1 MKHILEDCFETL
13 GDRVAKEPERL
24 IACGGSPA
32 MLLNATYIIVLIA
45 LLPWVAWRR
54 LSGGRPV
61 AAPWTRFTG
70 GIPPLPPRNRST
82 ARIWLHG
89 VSVGEVQLLSV
100 LAAEIRRQAE
110 AAGRAVDCVCSSS
123 TTTGLDV
130 ATKRFGA
137 DRTFPCPLDFTWAVD
152 RVLDAVRPDLLV
164 LGELELW
171 PNLLA
176 RTHAR
181 CIPIV
186 VANARMSESS
196 ARGYARIAPLVR
208 RMLGHVSLVV
218 ARSQQDADR
227 FASFTPPGSSAI
239 EVTGSMKFDGVKG
252 DRAAPDVRRLATLA
266 GIAADDVV
274 FLAGS
279 TQAPEEQFAIDA
291 FRSLIAEHPRL
302 RLVIVPRHV
311 ERTAEIAAI
320 LDRSGLAWQLRSRL
334 GEAAAAASGTVPR
347 VLLVDTTG
355 ELGWWWG
362 TATIAFVGGSLD
374 GKRGGQN
381 MLEPAAYGAA
391 VSFGPHTRNFR
402 DEVRR
407 LLAADAAVVVAD
419 AAGLTAFVRRCLDET
434 AFASDLGRRAADL
447 VASQRGSTAATAA
460 AILRTLPAASGPAVA
475 KPESDRQ

>member
-1 MKHILEDCFETL
+1 
-13 GDRVAKEPERL
+13 
-24 IACGGSPA
+24 
-32 MLLNATYIIVLIA
+32 MLLNAFYLVA
-45 LLPWVAWRR
+45 FVVLLPWVAWRK

-70 GIPPLPPRNRST
+70 GIPPLPRCDVGVS
-82 ARIWLHG
+82 RIWFHG

-100 LAAEIRRQAE
+100 LAAEIRRQADE
-110 AAGRAVDCVCSSS
+110 SGRSVDCVISSS

-130 ATKRFGA
+130 AAKRFGA
-137 DRTFPCPLDFTWAVD
+137 DKTFPCPLDFTWAVN
-152 RVLDAVRPDLLV
+152 RVLDRVRPDLLV

-176 RTHAR
+176 CVHAR
-181 CIPIV
+181 GIPVV
-186 VANARMSESS
+186 VANARMSEKS
-196 ARGYARIAPLVR
+196 AKGYGRIRPIVR
-208 RMLGHVSLVV
+208 RMLAKVSLVI
-218 ARSQQDADR
+218 ARSQEDADR
-227 FASFTPPGSSAI
+227 FTSFAPPGGCDVI
-239 EVTGSMKFDGVKG
+239 VTGSMKFDGVKG
-252 DRAAPDVRRLATLA
+252 DRQASDVLRLRHLA
-266 GIAADDVV
+266 GFHDDDVV

-279 TQAPEEQFAIDA
+279 TQAPEEQLSLDA
-291 FRSLIAEHPRL
+291 FAAAAARHPRL

-311 ERTAEIAAI
+311 ERTPEIVAL
-320 LDRSGLAWQLRSRL
+320 LDRSGVRWQLRSRL
-334 GEAAAAASGTVPR
+334 GTPVAPLPADLQAR

-362 TATIAFVGGSLD
+362 TAAIAFVGGSLD

-419 AAGLTAFVRRCLDET
+419 GAALAEFVRQCLET
-434 AFASDLGRRAADL
+434 EGFAAALGGRANEL

-460 AILRTLPAASGPAVA
+460 AILRKLPAKS
-475 KPESDRQ
+475 R

>member
-1 MKHILEDCFETL
+1 MVLARP
-13 GDRVAKEPERL
+13 RVNAVSGRL
-24 IACGGSPA
+24 LSDHCR
-32 MLLNATYIIVLIA
+32 MLLNAVYLVA
-45 LLPWVAWRR
+45 FVVLLPWVAWRR

-70 GIPPLPPRNRST
+70 GIPPLPRCNAGVS
-82 ARIWLHG
+82 RIWLHG

-100 LAAEIRRQAE
+100 LAAEIRRQAD
-110 AAGRAVDCVCSSS
+110 AAGRSVDCVVSSS

-130 ATKRFGA
+130 AAKRFGVDHA
-137 DRTFPCPLDFTWAVD
+137 FPCPLDFTWAVN
-152 RVLDAVRPDLLV
+152 RVLDRVRPDLLV

-176 RTHAR
+176 CAHAR
-181 CIPIV
+181 GIPIV
-186 VANARMSESS
+186 VANARMSEQS
-196 ARGYARIAPLVR
+196 AQGYGRIRPLVR
-208 RMLGHVSLVV
+208 RMLRNVSLVI
-218 ARSQQDADR
+218 ARSQDDADR
-227 FASFTPPGSSAI
+227 FASFAPPGGCDVL
-239 EVTGSMKFDGVKG
+239 VTGSMKFDGVKG
-252 DRAAPDVRRLATLA
+252 DRKAPEVMRLRQLA
-266 GIAADDVV
+266 GFHDDDAV

-279 TQAPEEQFAIDA
+279 TQAPEEQLSFDA
-291 FRSLIAEHPRL
+291 FHALAEKHPRL

-311 ERTAEIAAI
+311 ERTPEIAAL
-320 LDRSGLAWQLRSRL
+320 LDRSGIRWQLRSRL
-334 GEAAAAASGTVPR
+334 GQPDTSVPADPAAR

-362 TATIAFVGGSLD
+362 TARIAFVGGSLD

-391 VSFGPHTRNFR
+391 VAFGPHTRNFR

-419 AAGLTAFVRRCLDET
+419 GPALTNFVQQCLEKD
-434 AFASDLGRRAADL
+434 AFAAALGLRAVGL

-460 AILRTLPAASGPAVA
+460 AILATLP
-475 KPESDRQ
+475 PE

>member
-1 MKHILEDCFETL
+1 
-13 GDRVAKEPERL
+13 
-24 IACGGSPA
+24 
-32 MLLNATYIIVLIA
+32 MLLNVVYLVAFVV

-70 GIPPLPPRNRST
+70 GIAPLPRCDAGVS
-82 ARIWLHG
+82 RIWLHG

-110 AAGRAVDCVCSSS
+110 NGGRRVDCVISSS
-123 TTTGLDV
+123 TTTGLEV
-130 ATKRFGA
+130 AAKRFGT
-137 DRTFPCPLDFTWAVD
+137 DHTFPCPLDFTWAVN
-152 RVLDAVRPDLLV
+152 RVLDHVRPDLLV

-176 RTHAR
+176 CAHAR
-181 CIPIV
+181 GIPIV
-186 VANARMSESS
+186 VANARMSEQS
-196 ARGYARIAPLVR
+196 AQGYGRIRPLVR
-208 RMLGHVSLVV
+208 RMLANVSLVI
-218 ARSQQDADR
+218 ARSQEDADR
-227 FASFTPPGSSAI
+227 FTSFAPPGGCDVI
-239 EVTGSMKFDGVKG
+239 VTGSMKFDGVKG
-252 DRAAPDVRRLATLA
+252 DRRAPDVAKLRQLA
-266 GIAADDVV
+266 GFHDDDVV

-279 TQAPEEQFAIDA
+279 TQAPEEQLALDA
-291 FRSLIAEHPRL
+291 FGVATARHPCL

-311 ERTAEIAAI
+311 ERTPEITAL
-320 LDRSGLAWQLRSRL
+320 LDRSGLRWQLRSRL
-334 GEAAAAASGTVPR
+334 GSSVAPLPADLEAR

-362 TATIAFVGGSLD
+362 TSQIAFVGGSLD

-391 VSFGPHTRNFR
+391 VAFGPHTRNFR

-419 AAGLTAFVRRCLDET
+419 GAALAAFVRQCLET
-434 AFASDLGRRAADL
+434 EGFAATLGGRAAEL

-460 AILRTLPAASGPAVA
+460 AILRALPATRP
-475 KPESDRQ
+475 

>member
-1 MKHILEDCFETL
+1 
-13 GDRVAKEPERL
+13 
-24 IACGGSPA
+24 
-32 MLLNATYIIVLIA
+32 MLLNAIYLVALVA
-45 LLPWVAWRR
+45 LLPWVAWRK
-54 LSGGRPV
+54 LCGGRPV
-61 AAPWTRFTG
+61 AAPWMRFTG
-70 GIPPLPPRNRST
+70 GIPPLPHADGA

-100 LAAEIRRQAE
+100 LAAELRRQAE
-110 AAGRAVDCVCSSS
+110 AAGRSIDCVCSSS

-152 RVLDAVRPDLLV
+152 RVLDRVRPDLLV

-176 RTHAR
+176 RVHAR
-181 CIPIV
+181 GIPVV
-186 VANARMSESS
+186 VANARMSEKS
-196 ARGYARIAPLVR
+196 AAGYARIAPLVR

-218 ARSQQDADR
+218 ARSQEDAGR
-227 FASFTPPGSSAI
+227 FASFTPQEGSAI

-252 DRAAPDVRRLATLA
+252 DRTAPDVGRLATLA
-266 GIAADDVV
+266 GITEEDIV

-279 TQAPEEQFAIDA
+279 TQAPEEQFAVDA
-291 FRSLIAEHPRL
+291 FRSLAADHPRL

-311 ERTAEIAAI
+311 ERAAEIAAL
-320 LDRSGLAWQLRSRL
+320 LDRAGMAWQLRSRL
-334 GEAAAAASGTVPR
+334 GEGRAAAAAPPR

-362 TATIAFVGGSLD
+362 TARIAFVGGSLD

-407 LLAADAAVVVAD
+407 LLTADAAVVVAD
-419 AAGLTAFVRRCLDET
+419 QPALTAFVRRCLEDP
-434 AFASDLGRRAADL
+434 AFADSLGRRAADL
-447 VASQRGSTAATAA
+447 VTSQRGSTAATAA
-460 AILRTLPAASGPAVA
+460 AILRRLAAASGLPVA
-475 KPESDRQ
+475 KPASDRQ

>member
-1 MKHILEDCFETL
+1 
-13 GDRVAKEPERL
+13 
-24 IACGGSPA
+24 
-32 MLLNATYIIVLIA
+32 MLLNVVYLVAFVV
-45 LLPWVAWRR
+45 LLPWVVWRR

-70 GIPPLPPRNRST
+70 GIAPLPCCDAGVS
-82 ARIWLHG
+82 RIWLHG

-110 AAGRAVDCVCSSS
+110 NDGRRVDCVISSS

-130 ATKRFGA
+130 AAKRFGT
-137 DRTFPCPLDFTWAVD
+137 DHTFPCPLDFTWAVN
-152 RVLDAVRPDLLV
+152 RVLDKVRPDLLV

-176 RTHAR
+176 CAHAR
-181 CIPIV
+181 GIPIV
-186 VANARMSESS
+186 VANARMSEQS
-196 ARGYARIAPLVR
+196 AQGYGRIRPLVR
-208 RMLGHVSLVV
+208 RMLANVSLVI
-218 ARSQQDADR
+218 ARSQEDADR
-227 FASFTPPGSSAI
+227 FTSFAPPGGCDVI
-239 EVTGSMKFDGVKG
+239 VTGSMKFDGVKG
-252 DRAAPDVRRLATLA
+252 DRRAPDVAKLRQLA
-266 GIAADDVV
+266 GFHDDDVV

-279 TQAPEEQFAIDA
+279 TQAPEEQLALDA
-291 FRSLIAEHPRL
+291 FAAATPRHPCL

-311 ERTAEIAAI
+311 ERTPEITAL
-320 LDRSGLAWQLRSRL
+320 LDRSGLRWQLRSRL
-334 GEAAAAASGTVPR
+334 GTPVAPLPADLEAR

-362 TATIAFVGGSLD
+362 TSQIAFVGGSLD

-391 VSFGPHTRNFR
+391 VAFGPHTRNFR

-419 AAGLTAFVRRCLDET
+419 GAALAAFVRQCLET
-434 AFASDLGRRAADL
+434 EGFAATLGGRAAEL

-460 AILRTLPAASGPAVA
+460 AILRALPATRP
-475 KPESDRQ
+475 

>member
-1 MKHILEDCFETL
+1 
-13 GDRVAKEPERL
+13 
-24 IACGGSPA
+24 
-32 MLLNATYIIVLIA
+32 MLLNAVYLVAFVA

-70 GIPPLPPRNRST
+70 GIAPLPRCDAGVS
-82 ARIWLHG
+82 RIWLHG

-110 AAGRAVDCVCSSS
+110 NDGRQVDCVISSS

-130 ATKRFGA
+130 AAKRFGA
-137 DRTFPCPLDFTWAVD
+137 DHTFPCPLDFTWAVN
-152 RVLDAVRPDLLV
+152 RVLDRVRPDLLV

-176 RTHAR
+176 CVHAR
-181 CIPIV
+181 NIPVV
-186 VANARMSESS
+186 VANARMSEKS
-196 ARGYARIAPLVR
+196 ARGYGRIRGIVR
-208 RMLGHVSLVV
+208 RMLGNISLVI
-218 ARSQQDADR
+218 ARSQEDADR
-227 FASFTPPGSSAI
+227 FASFTAPGGT
-239 EVTGSMKFDGVKG
+239 EVVVTGSMKFDGVQG
-252 DRAAPDVRRLATLA
+252 DRQATDVCRLRTLA
-266 GIAADDVV
+266 GFRDDDVV

-279 TQAPEEQFAIDA
+279 TQAPEEQLALNA
-291 FRSLIAEHPRL
+291 FRAASTGHPRL

-311 ERTAEIAAI
+311 ERTPEITAL
-320 LDRSGLAWQLRSRL
+320 LDRSGLDWQLRSRL
-334 GEAAAAASGTVPR
+334 DNAAGPEASARQPR

-374 GKRGGQN
+374 GRRGGQN

-391 VSFGPHTRNFR
+391 VAFGPHTRNFR

-407 LLAADAAVVVAD
+407 LLSAEAAVVVAD
-419 AAGLTAFVRRCLDET
+419 GPELTDFVRRCLQNEG
-434 AFASDLGRRAADL
+434 FAATLGRRAAAL
-447 VASQRGSTAATAA
+447 VASQRGSTAATVTA
-460 AILRTLPAASGPAVA
+460 LFQKLPAAP
-475 KPESDRQ
+475 P